1 MLISGNSLLMQ
12 MLNICLM
19 KHITMNQWK
28 KEVIWLANFETTWN
42 TMDHSMKWNFLLSAK
57 KNSPRQSF
65 VCENENREF
74 IETIS

>member
-1 MLISGNSLLMQ
+1 
-12 MLNICLM
+12 M